1 MDNYMFRPV
10 LAITHTTGMTHFLDV
25 SVEIWCYK
33 CEILGFH
40 SCGWWRSEC
49 CGITS
54 NLFMSVWQTKT
65 TCFIACLVLSERFEL
80 DYGMFCFFLKKRL
93 LPKICSACCL
103 TFESPAVS
111 LRTARFNIKKFNM
124 VLALLW
130 VFCTDLRTESD
141 FCFVHHWLTGFYSRG
156 GKCLLRGTDWFLIY
170 SRLRFVFERF
180 SSSAYSYLNN
190 ILVLLVRAALNCH
203 SIFFWNFLSF
213 DDKICTGIPPPVPS
227 RIQQTLFQMNCGQIS
242 VQCGTS

>member
-1 MDNYMFRPV
+1 MLQVRDSGVSQLWLVKIRVLWDYIQFVYVSMTNKNHMFHRLSRTFRTFWTRLRYV
-10 LAITHTTGMTHFLDV
+10 L
-25 SVEIWCYK
+25 
-33 CEILGFH
+33 
-40 SCGWWRSEC
+40 
-49 CGITS
+49 
-54 NLFMSVWQTKT
+54 
-65 TCFIACLVLSERFEL
+65 
-80 DYGMFCFFLKKRL
+80 FFFKKRF

-130 VFCTDLRTESD
+130 VFCTDHRTESD

-203 SIFFWNFLSF
+203 YIFFWNVLSF

-227 RIQQTLFQMNCGQIS
+227 RIQ
-242 VQCGTS
+242 